1 MAFQGTSVG
10 IGHWN
15 KVMSWEKIYLRG
27 RSVCSTGDGNRKEGE
42 SMAGDGLL
50 QSKRRI
56 GFGR

>member
-1 MAFQGTSVG
+1 
-10 IGHWN
+10 
-15 KVMSWEKIYLRG
+15 MSWEKICLRG